1 MHKARMSVGRSF
13 IALFTQNVLMD
24 FHLVLA
30 GRTATNEMINGIIRH
45 LLFNL
50 IMRIKINRNKYFN
63 ILMIFH
69 IWITHIHTGIHI
81 HTDTF

>member
-13 IALFTQNVLMD
+13 IALFTQNILMD
-24 FHLVLA
+24 FHLVLVLA
-30 GRTATNEMINGIIRH
+30 TTNEMINGIIRH

-50 IMRIKINRNKYFN
+50 IMRIKINGNKYFN

-69 IWITHIHTGIHI
+69 IWITHTHTQ
-81 HTDTF
+81 TQRKTNTF